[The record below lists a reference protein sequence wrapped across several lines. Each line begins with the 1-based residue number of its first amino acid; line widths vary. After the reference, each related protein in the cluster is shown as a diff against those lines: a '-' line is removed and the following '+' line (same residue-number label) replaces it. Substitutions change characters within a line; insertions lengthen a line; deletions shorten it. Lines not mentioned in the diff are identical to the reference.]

1 MLLFRLPENPKFEQ
15 KTRDVEVADDFTQFT
30 VDNMDPPGYEDSV
43 VIKHLASCK
52 GSMSTVKYQDALREY
67 EWAIQ
72 KESAQSLHML
82 SKLSQLKVD
91 RSKLGQIFKD
101 MCDSRSALELQTL
114 ELKTELK
121 NLKFILKQEQD
132 KHSNTTMLY
141 NKTCEQLNTMEAQ
154 YNAEIEKR
162 QKVEL
167 IMSNLE
173 LEMKMLVS
181 SMKQLEEDHKETQR
195 MLAQESSARAFQE
208 MLLNNH
214 LQRQKES
221 EEENRRTLKE
231 SKEANDREKELL
243 QENRNLQEQV
253 TSLKMKLEWAHAT
266 RNQQGEGQ
274 QSEEIETLR
283 EKLEDT
289 RRELKLNEEALAQTV
304 LQYNGQV
311 NALRAECAVAT
322 AKLEHEKQAR
332 EKLEVEAESARAQL
346 VATLQDLERSRAMR
360 ADLERALQRERDDS
374 KREQE
379 KHTCEEASQRESIH
393 SLTQQ
398 LSVAEGRVRN
408 LEQELHQS
416 KLSLAEKSL
425 LLERVQLEYS
435 QAQARLVELES
446 TLKAERE
453 QGQRATAQHEIVKK
467 QLAQVQEEVPFLCQR
482 LEESQNVHDHFS
494 ELLAKLRNGCEERVT
509 VAEDKSKE
517 MIAQNAKL
525 QEELKRQEKET
536 KEQETAVRRLRQEL
550 ADMLKKLTVCE
561 ASIEVNQ
568 QHRTDLK
575 EQNQRLQR
583 DNERLKEKL
592 QDSERRCIEAE
603 RLTKDG
609 KEHNAITTSQKLQ
622 DVMSPPAGTDKATKQ
637 LEEALKINSLSLVQV
652 EAEKKKVKRIS
663 EQKTTVDIRLDQE
676 IKRNS
681 DLHKEMYR
689 LKTLVKI
696 TKKKLREQEKAE
708 FALHSKGLPVKTDQ
722 RLSGLKSKLEEL
734 SVQLDEETGKCKR
747 LERVNEDLKEK
758 LSNYKDLV
766 KRHKQLER
774 YKSQLEDK
782 VASLQRQMKSE
793 MMDRSQAEQ
802 YRREIV
808 EQAQKE
814 VRQKLEEVNLFLQ
827 NQAASHDALEQMKAA
842 NEASLR
848 TQMEQR
854 LQELEKE
861 LSALRSSHQDALSQR
876 HSMQAEL
883 ERFRELYAEELRLR
897 KGLAAKLERSN
908 ERLTEAHTRLLTE
921 RQHSMSLISS
931 GIANG
936 SLSRPDLEVGAFG
949 AMLGHPNKKMALE
962 SSGGSILGPGGDMQ
976 GSKVETYLAQMQ
988 NDLEKKISKEL
999 AHVMV
1004 EQDGSPCMSS
1014 GGSGTGSQKSPAGDQ
1029 DAINRATQQYL
1040 EVLKKNYLL

>member
-583 DNERLKEKL
+583 DNERLKEK
-592 QDSERRCIEAE
+592 
-603 RLTKDG
+603 
-609 KEHNAITTSQKLQ
+609 
-622 DVMSPPAGTDKATKQ
+622 
-637 LEEALKINSLSLVQV
+637 
-652 EAEKKKVKRIS
+652 
-663 EQKTTVDIRLDQE
+663 
-676 IKRNS
+676 
-681 DLHKEMYR
+681 
-689 LKTLVKI
+689 
-696 TKKKLREQEKAE
+696 
-708 FALHSKGLPVKTDQ
+708 GLPVKTDQ
-722 RLSGLKSKLEEL
+722 RLSGLKSKVCSVSSQVLLFFLCLFCCCLFHSSTKRCRINKTTPDLFLLSQLEEL